1 MPDTSLVKAKIIN
14 LDDPSQEVECLFNP
28 KEYTFTKQ
36 NSWSRGETPSTNVPQ
51 LEFSGG
57 QPATLSMHLLF
68 DTYTSARPGSKP
80 RDVRKVYTD
89 KLWSFMMIDQNL
101 QDPKSTRGRPPKV
114 RFQWGTSW
122 SFKAVITNITQKF
135 TLFLVDGTPVRAE
148 LDVTFQQ
155 IEDTANLQPQNPT
168 SGGVGGE
175 RVWRVRDGD
184 TLAWI
189 AYKSYGDA
197 TRWRPIAEANGL
209 ERVRELTPGAV
220 LVIPHE

>member
-1 MPDTSLVKAKIIN
+1 
-14 LDDPSQEVECLFNP
+14 
-28 KEYTFTKQ
+28 
-36 NSWSRGETPSTNVPQ
+36 
-51 LEFSGG
+51 
-57 QPATLSMHLLF
+57 
-68 DTYTSARPGSKP
+68 
-80 RDVRKVYTD
+80 
-89 KLWSFMMIDQNL
+89 MIDPNL

-189 AYKSYGDA
+189 AYKSYGDS

-209 ERVRELTPGAV
+209 ERVRELTPGTV
-220 LVIPHE
+220 LVIPNE

>member
-1 MPDTSLVKAKIIN
+1 MADTSLVKAKIIN

-36 NSWSRGETPSTNVPQ
+36 NTWSRGETPSTNVPQ
-51 LEFSGG
+51 IEFGGG
-57 QPATLSMHLLF
+57 QPATLAMHLLF
-68 DTYTSARPGSKP
+68 DTYTSTRPGARP

-89 KLWSFMMIDQNL
+89 KIWSFMMIDSNL

-135 TLFLVDGTPVRAE
+135 TLFMVDGTPVRAE

-168 SGGVGGE
+168 SGGAGGE

-189 AYKSYGDA
+189 AYKCYGDA

-209 ERVRELTPGAV
+209 ERVRELPSGAV
-220 LVIPHE
+220 LVIPNE